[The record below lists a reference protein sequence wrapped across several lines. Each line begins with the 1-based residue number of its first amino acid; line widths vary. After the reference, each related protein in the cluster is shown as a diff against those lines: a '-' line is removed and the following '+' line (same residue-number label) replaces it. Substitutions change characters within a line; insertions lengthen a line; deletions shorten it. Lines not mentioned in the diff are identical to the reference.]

1 MIKVLNAFLAGLAV
15 GILFAPQSGEQTRGK
30 IADVFKDYKED
41 AKDYLAGAVG
51 TVESKVHTVKE
62 KIKDL

>member
-15 GILFAPQSGEQTRGK
+15 GILFAPQNGDETRSKLAGAFK
-30 IADVFKDYKED
+30 GYKDDV
-41 AKDYLAGAVG
+41 KDYLAGAAD
-51 TVESKVHTVKE
+51 TVESKAHSVKE